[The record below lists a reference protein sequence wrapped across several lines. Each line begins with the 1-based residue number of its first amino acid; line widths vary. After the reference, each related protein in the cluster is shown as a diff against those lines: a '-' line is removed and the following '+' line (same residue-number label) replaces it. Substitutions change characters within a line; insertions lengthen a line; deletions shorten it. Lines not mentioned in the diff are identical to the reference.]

1 MKAKEFIIEL
11 KKQSKPR
18 NFVAKNA
25 SLAGKAGQH
34 KDKKKAEKQGDTKH
48 KNKEYADEGVLSFL
62 KTEPA
67 PKKKWDPAKD
77 SRATSNKNNDD
88 SWVKLLI
95 DKHRRGIPL
104 TDREWNSI
112 EQWKLKRA
120 MRGED
125 AEIQELSTDLLGR
138 YKKAAGAD
146 AKKADADGNYTRGD
160 KRFKGINKATNKQFD
175 NDLKKHGQQGV
186 AERVRDPEDW
196 DEGNT
201 EPPNNFAVYINGKK
215 WKVFKGRGR
224 YADDQREQAHYQQ
237 LKDWAAKKSVSSGKQ
252 WTVSITGETATES
265 LDEVSWKGIK
275 QGAAAAGLAGAMAFG
290 AGSANARVTP
300 DGQGGY
306 TGGFKPTATVTAPS
320 DNKSAAEAPKG
331 YSKEYLQ
338 KAANPDRFGRY
349 MISVEKAQELLK
361 QMDSKV
367 GEGSMFAGAKV
378 GHKEGPAGQWRNDG
392 TKKNKPAKP
401 GDLVGDG
408 M

>member
-34 KDKKKAEKQGDTKH
+34 KDKKKAEKQGDVKH
-48 KNKEYADEGVLSFL
+48 KNKEYAEGTADEGVLSFL
-62 KTEPA
+62 KTEP
-67 PKKKWDPAKD
+67 KKKWDPTKD

-120 MRGED
+120 MRGEA
-125 AEIQELSTDLLGR
+125 AEIQELSTGKLAL

-146 AKKADADGNYTRGD
+146 AKKADADGDYARGD
-160 KRFKGINKATNKQFD
+160 KRFKGINRATNKQFD
-175 NDLKKHGQQGV
+175 NDLKKHDQKDV
-186 AERVRDPEDW
+186 AERARDPEDW

-237 LKDWAAKKSVSSGKQ
+237 LKDWAAKKSASTGKQ

-265 LDEVSWKGIK
+265 
-275 QGAAAAGLAGAMAFG
+275 
-290 AGSANARVTP
+290 
-300 DGQGGY
+300 
-306 TGGFKPTATVTAPS
+306 
-320 DNKSAAEAPKG
+320 
-331 YSKEYLQ
+331 
-338 KAANPDRFGRY
+338 
-349 MISVEKAQELLK
+349 VEETSN
-361 QMDSKV
+361 MP
-367 GEGSMFAGAKV
+367 FAGAKI

>member
-34 KDKKKAEKQGDTKH
+34 KDKKKAEKQGDVKH
-48 KNKEYADEGVLSFL
+48 KKELATMESALS
-62 KTEPA
+62 
-67 PKKKWDPAKD
+67 
-77 SRATSNKNNDD
+77 
-88 SWVKLLI
+88 
-95 DKHRRGIPL
+95 
-104 TDREWNSI
+104 
-112 EQWKLKRA
+112 
-120 MRGED
+120 
-125 AEIQELSTDLLGR
+125 ELSTEKLAQ

-146 AKKADADGNYTRGD
+146 ASAADKVGNTKKAD
-160 KRFKGINKATNKQFD
+160 KRFSGIVKATKKQFA
-175 NDLKKHGQQGV
+175 NDLKKEDVAKDNNEPSPNSGMALLMKKRAELAAKKERITKEQGV

-237 LKDWAAKKSVSSGKQ
+237 LKDWAAKKSASTGKQ

-265 LDEVSWKGIK
+265 
-275 QGAAAAGLAGAMAFG
+275 
-290 AGSANARVTP
+290 
-300 DGQGGY
+300 
-306 TGGFKPTATVTAPS
+306 
-320 DNKSAAEAPKG
+320 
-331 YSKEYLQ
+331 
-338 KAANPDRFGRY
+338 
-349 MISVEKAQELLK
+349 VEETSN
-361 QMDSKV
+361 MP
-367 GEGSMFAGAKV
+367 FAGAKV
-378 GHKEGPAGQWRNDG
+378 GHKEGPAGQWRNDVP
-392 TKKNKPAKP
+392 KKNKPAKP

>member
-11 KKQSKPR
+11 KKESKPR

-34 KDKKKAEKQGDTKH
+34 KDKKKAEKQGDVKH
-48 KNKEYADEGVLSFL
+48 KKELATMESILS
-62 KTEPA
+62 
-67 PKKKWDPAKD
+67 
-77 SRATSNKNNDD
+77 
-88 SWVKLLI
+88 
-95 DKHRRGIPL
+95 
-104 TDREWNSI
+104 
-112 EQWKLKRA
+112 
-120 MRGED
+120 
-125 AEIQELSTDLLGR
+125 ELSTEKLAQ

-146 AKKADADGNYTRGD
+146 AKKADADGNYSRGN
-160 KRFKGINKATNKQFD
+160 KRFKGINQATNKQFD
-175 NDLKKHGQQGV
+175 NDAKKGVAEGSEFEGAYDKGYSDGYDGKGYNSPFPVGSDQDDEYEDGYSSGRLDYDKMNQDLDEQGV
-186 AERVRDPEDW
+186 AERARDPEDW

-320 DNKSAAEAPKG
+320 DTKPAADAPAAATPTG
-331 YSKEYLQ
+331 FSKQYLQ

-361 QMDSKV
+361 QMDTKV
-367 GEGSMFAGAKV
+367 GEGSTFAGAKV

-392 TKKNKPAKP
+392 AKKNKPARP
-401 GDLVGDG
+401 GDLVGGG

>member
-1 MKAKEFIIEL
+1 MGMDWTKGFGMKAKEFIIEL
-11 KKQSKPR
+11 KKESKPR

-34 KDKKKAEKQGDTKH
+34 KDKKKAEKQGDVKH
-48 KNKEYADEGVLSFL
+48 KKEIATMESALS
-62 KTEPA
+62 
-67 PKKKWDPAKD
+67 
-77 SRATSNKNNDD
+77 
-88 SWVKLLI
+88 
-95 DKHRRGIPL
+95 
-104 TDREWNSI
+104 
-112 EQWKLKRA
+112 
-120 MRGED
+120 
-125 AEIQELSTDLLGR
+125 ELSTEKLAQ

-146 AKKADADGNYTRGD
+146 ASAADKAGDIKKAD
-160 KRFKGINKATNKQFD
+160 KRFGGIVKATNKQFA
-175 NDLKKHGQQGV
+175 NDKKGV

-224 YADDQREQAHYQQ
+224 YADDNREQAHYQQ
-237 LKDWAAKKSVSSGKQ
+237 LKDWAAKKSASTGKQ

-290 AGSANARVTP
+290 AGGANARVTP

-320 DNKSAAEAPKG
+320 DNKPADATPAATPTG
-331 YSKEYLQ
+331 FSKQYLQ

-349 MISVEKAQELLK
+349 LISVEKAQELLK

-378 GHKEGPAGQWRNDG
+378 GHKEGPAGQWRNDSA
-392 TKKNKPAKP
+392 KKNKPAKP
-401 GDLVGDG
+401 GDLVGSG